1 MPKREK
7 LRGGAGGGEIGGGTV
22 AIGVEER
29 DEIEGVR
36 EGGRE
41 TRFQE

>member
-1 MPKREK
+1 MQKRER
-7 LRGGAGGGEIGGGTV
+7 LRSGAGGGEIGGGMV

-41 TRFQE
+41 TRLQE